1 MGGELFLKKQK
12 FDIPIWKKI
21 NLTIE
26 EAAENTGLT
35 IASIKSRA
43 SKPGSGSKSKD
54 GITFKWADEHTRRS
68 KNAKKSKAKGK

>member
-1 MGGELFLKKQK
+1 MNTSVIATFKDGTEQTF
-12 FDIPIWKKI
+12 
-21 NLTIE
+21 NTIE

>member
-1 MGGELFLKKQK
+1 MNTSVIATFKDGTEQIF
-12 FDIPIWKKI
+12 
-21 NLTIE
+21 NTIE

>member
-1 MGGELFLKKQK
+1 MKQLNTSVIATFK
-12 FDIPIWKKI
+12 DGTEQIF
-21 NLTIE
+21 NTIE

>member
-1 MGGELFLKKQK
+1 MNTSVIATFKDGTEQTF
-12 FDIPIWKKI
+12 
-21 NLTIE
+21 NTIE

-54 GITFKWADEHTRRS
+54 SITFKWADEHTRRS